1 MKLLYTL
8 FYNYT
13 RWFGKVHF
21 SKANA
26 TFRAFTFMGIL
37 IIIAVSAIAD
47 TIILYFNY
55 SAIQNHR
62 GDFILLAATIIFVVL
77 YFILLFDGKA
87 KKIIDAR
94 PKLFNSD
101 ELSVL
106 ITILFTIFCLGTII
120 PVMMH

>member
-13 RWFGKVHF
+13 RWFEKVHL
-21 SKANA
+21 SKANT
-26 TFRAFTFMGIL
+26 TFYAFFFIGIL
-37 IIIAVSAIAD
+37 IFIAVCAIAD
-47 TIILYFNY
+47 TIVLYFNY
-55 SAIQNHR
+55 SVLQNHR

-101 ELSVL
+101 GLSVL
-106 ITILFTIFCLGTII
+106 ITILFTILCFGTII
-120 PVMMH
+120 PVVVH